1 MKKSELKQLIGKSIW
16 ELNEEKNIDIS
27 SEGLSSLKGMPEIV
41 SGDFYCNHNN
51 LTSLTEAFKSK
62 RVKELYNTFSKYYTK
77 KKSNYSF

>member
-51 LTSLTEAFKSK
+51 LT
-62 RVKELYNTFSKYYTK
+62 
-77 KKSNYSF
+77 